1 MPGCRRTWKR
11 RFREPKNRSNKINL
25 HMIRKEKR
33 KEHKTVI
40 RIKKINSKK
49 SYVMRKWMKKE
60 RRLTS
65 MQ

>member
-1 MPGCRRTWKR
+1 MQECRRTWIR

-25 HMIRKEKR
+25 HVINKEKQ
-33 KEHKTVI
+33 KENKIVI
-40 RIKKINSKK
+40 RIKKINSRK
-49 SYVMRKWMKKE
+49 SYAMRKWMKKE